1 MCIFSYNP
9 KMTVCVED
17 EQTKCTISLDIS
29 PLFDDLSESALRNL
43 NTVTCQNLEKNSSI
57 SVEERTITLDNCK
70 KTTLLRD
77 IPSSLDMIET
87 EEELRKYSF
96 DALKKLARKE
106 NIKIGKASSREYLVQ
121 ALEDVRASRT
131 ADTDS

>member
-1 MCIFSYNP
+1 
-9 KMTVCVED
+9 
-17 EQTKCTISLDIS
+17 
-29 PLFDDLSESALRNL
+29 
-43 NTVTCQNLEKNSSI
+43 
-57 SVEERTITLDNCK
+57 
-70 KTTLLRD
+70 
-77 IPSSLDMIET
+77 MIET

-121 ALEDVRASRT
+121 ALEDIRASRA